1 MHHNRMLR
9 KVDMRTAVLAIAI
22 AFGAAIPVMA
32 EETITVQAEPI
43 HDQKA
48 VFATVESVRVVP
60 ARVRTGGTIVGL
72 TVHEG
77 DHVEKGQVVAMIAD
91 QKLDLQVTTLDAQ
104 IAGLRAQLSKA
115 EADLG
120 RNEPLFS
127 SGVIAKTRLED
138 FRTAVSVAANALKA
152 RVSERSVLDQQMTE
166 GKVAAPTSGRILK
179 VPVTAGSVVMAGE
192 TVAIVASQDTM
203 VRLSVPE
210 RHARS
215 LKVGDPIRLDG
226 EDLTEGMP
234 TAGTIT
240 LVYPQIEAGR
250 VTADAQV
257 PGLSDRFV
265 GQRMRVWVSS
275 GERQGFVIPE
285 SVLTVRFG
293 LDYARLRLPNGTAV
307 EVPVQR
313 GQKLPSSDMP
323 DGLEILSGLQA
334 GDVLVRP

>member
-1 MHHNRMLR
+1 MN
-9 KVDMRTAVLAIAI
+9 KCTPVLAIA
-22 AFGAAIPVMA
+22 AILLSASPGRA
-32 EETITVQAEPI
+32 GEDFTVRPQPI
-43 HDQKA
+43 EDQKA

-77 DHVEKGQVVAMIAD
+77 DHVEKGQVVAVIAD

-104 IAGLRAQLSKA
+104 IAGLKAQLTKA
-115 EADLG
+115 EADLA
-120 RNEPLFS
+120 RNEPLFTA
-127 SGVIAKTRLED
+127 GVIAKTRLED

-192 TVAIVASQDTM
+192 PVAIVASQDTM

-226 EDLTEGMP
+226 EDLAEGMP
-234 TAGTIT
+234 AAGTIT

-265 GQRMRVWVSS
+265 GQRMRVWISS
-275 GERQGFVIPE
+275 GERRGLVIPE
-285 SVLTVRFG
+285 SALTVRFG
-293 LDYARLRLPNGTAV
+293 LDYARLRLPDGTAV

-313 GQKLPSSDMP
+313 GQRLPSPGLP
-323 DGLEILSGLQA
+323 DGLEILSGLRA